1 MQCQILSVWLRY
13 TCVHKSR
20 FYLPNNCTHTHTP
33 PFHHGSPDI
42 LFGLCKKKKTDL
54 FNTAKIHVSAYNPT
68 YLWRKLDTHVMEI
81 TCHLQSAYRGNS
93 VRFCA
98 EIQPEKACKSNKWQ
112 RVTCLSERIVGCWG
126 GKEDRCSLPAYQDG
140 NILTE
145 NDLHVSLGMHAWL
158 TLCLLGTYFFLV

>member
-68 YLWRKLDTHVMEI
+68 YLWRTLDTHVMEI

-98 EIQPEKACKSNKWQ
+98 EIQPERACKSNKWQ

-126 GKEDRCSLPAYQDG
+126 GKRTGAHCQRTRME
-140 NILTE
+140 ILWQKMICMSVLE
-145 NDLHVSLGMHAWL
+145 CMPGLHCV
-158 TLCLLGTYFFLV
+158 Y